1 MLYGPGS
8 VRPPRRRPPRTTRED
23 QPTHPASRHG
33 FRRSSGFSRPHA
45 RHGDRHIP
53 QPLLRYRYAGGV
65 PEPSHTLTVGQVAQ
79 RSGVAVSALHFYE
92 AKGLISSTRTSGN
105 QRRYS
110 RDVLRRVAF
119 IRFAQR
125 VGVPLAEIRA
135 ALAEPARAAHSH
147 PRRLGRL
154 SAEWRAGLDARIVA
168 LQRLRDNLAD
178 CIGCGCLSLD
188 RCALANPH
196 DVLAASGP
204 GRGGCSP
211 DFPRSATT
219 RPGPFP
225 PAHRP
230 RPPTARR
237 RSAARDGRRR
247 RPART
252 LAGTARHN
260 RPSLG

>member
-1 MLYGPGS
+1 M
-8 VRPPRRRPPRTTRED
+8 
-23 QPTHPASRHG
+23 
-33 FRRSSGFSRPHA
+33 
-45 RHGDRHIP
+45 
-53 QPLLRYRYAGGV
+53 

-135 ALAEPARAAHSH
+135 ALASLPEQRTPTRADWA
-147 PRRLGRL
+147 RL
-154 SAEWRAGLDARIVA
+154 SAEWRARLDARIVA

-204 GRGGCSP
+204 G
-211 DFPRSATT
+211 PRRLLAGLPAVGDDPARPVPTGTPPPPVDDPATVG
-219 RPGPFP
+219 RPGQTAQTTGTDPGR
-225 PAHRP
+225 HRE
-230 RPPTARR
+230 A
-237 RSAARDGRRR
+237 
-247 RPART
+247 
-252 LAGTARHN
+252 
-260 RPSLG
+260 